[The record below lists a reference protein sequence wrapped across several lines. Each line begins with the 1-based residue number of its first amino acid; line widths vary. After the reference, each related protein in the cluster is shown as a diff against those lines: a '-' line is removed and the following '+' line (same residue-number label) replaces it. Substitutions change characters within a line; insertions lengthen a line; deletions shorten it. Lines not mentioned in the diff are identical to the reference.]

1 MLIYADPQWG
11 ILTGEGRAE
20 RWRKETDHLGS
31 LLTFYALAGSTL
43 VMCAN
48 KFPLGLKST

>member
-1 MLIYADPQWG
+1 MLIYADPPWG

-20 RWRKETDHLGS
+20 SWRKETDHLGS